1 MERVRCLVPE
11 PQVAE
16 QAVKAVQLE
25 TRQSIG
31 QANEWQF
38 SELDRMPQGR
48 PPCFTSVM
56 MERDLVLEP
65 VPQVLVHAPY
75 ADQAERTQLLAHP
88 KVLQAVEEVAEG
100 QDAPPF

>member
-31 QANEWQF
+31 QAKEWQF
-38 SELDRMPQGR
+38 SELEREGQVT
-48 PPCFTSVM
+48 PPCLTSVT
-56 MERDLVLEP
+56 MERDLVFEP
-65 VPQVLVHAPY
+65 VPQVLVHA
-75 ADQAERTQLLAHP
+75 L
-88 KVLQAVEEVAEG
+88 
-100 QDAPPF
+100 